1 MFSPMATVGL
11 RDFGQVLLC
20 GRNRPIHSMVK
31 VLCLI
36 RYFSL
41 QPPHIHQDTEQL
53 PSVELTGPSAA
64 FQLVRNAKQNT
75 EKQFRAAM
83 LAVFGSVSC
92 TCLTSSSA
100 RDWHYART
108 SNRGEWVHK
117 PRKNNRA
124 FPSTHHETCLPLE
137 FHVAGEVL
145 W

>member
-1 MFSPMATVGL
+1 MATVGL
-11 RDFGQVLLC
+11 RDFGQVLLF

-75 EKQFRAAM
+75 EKQFRAA
-83 LAVFGSVSC
+83 LLEVFGSVSC
-92 TCLTSSSA
+92 TCFWK
-100 RDWHYART
+100 R
-108 SNRGEWVHK
+108 
-117 PRKNNRA
+117 NRA
-124 FPSTHHETCLPLE
+124 FPSIHHETCLPLE

-145 W
+145 